1 MGFLC
6 GIKFKNIACLLG
18 LAIFFISCEEDL
30 ATVNSKSTKINFPS
44 QVIYDAK
51 IVQRD
56 SGMVKM
62 RATAP
67 LIEKFELIDT
77 PYVVARKGIDIEYF
91 DRKNPKN
98 PGRITAKFA
107 KMTEMK
113 RFYEARGNVKVI
125 TSEGQ
130 MFAMQTV
137 FWDQAKKEIYTS
149 DTVYVTDKDG
159 STLVAANGMRAK
171 DDFSE
176 YAFFNNAG
184 DINAKKIP
192 EQKR

>member
-62 RATAP
+62 RATAA

-176 YAFFNNAG
+176 YTFFNNAG

>member
-6 GIKFKNIACLLG
+6 GINFKNIACLLG

-176 YAFFNNAG
+176 YTFFNNAG

>member
-130 MFAMQTV
+130 MFDMQTV
-137 FWDQAKKEIYTS
+137 FWDQSKKEIYTS

-176 YAFFNNAG
+176 YTFFNNAG